1 MAVFGLLAAVM
12 LQAALAQSPCGS
24 LQSTR
29 RMMMFF
35 GAVTVGGSPAPVG
48 AVVAGYS
55 PRGALVLCTVIG
67 SDGKYGVVPAY
78 GEEAVGAVVIP
89 GMRTAES
96 VQFRVNGV
104 AATPSVVKG
113 FANDWQNNTQH
124 QVDLQAARP
133 TPTRTATRVP
143 PTATRVP
150 ATATRVPA
158 TATRVPATATRIPA
172 TATRIP
178 ATPTRVPATA
188 TRVPATATR
197 VPATATRVP
206 ATATRVPATATRVP
220 ATATRVPATA
230 TRVPATATRTRTP

>member
-1 MAVFGLLAAVM
+1 MSFVRIRVSRFMAVFGLLAAVM

-67 SDGKYGVVPAY
+67 SEGKYGVAPAY

-133 TPTRTATRVP
+133 TA
-143 PTATRVP
+143 
-150 ATATRVPA
+150 
-158 TATRVPATATRIPA
+158 
-172 TATRIP
+172 
-178 ATPTRVPATA
+178 TRVPATA